1 VQDISRAAI
10 QKKLDL
16 LKTST
21 EQMRLTLTQLQANIN
36 GNEGAMQ
43 ICELLLSETNKEMRI
58 GENNE

>member
-1 VQDISRAAI
+1 
-10 QKKLDL
+10 LDL